1 MKGKSIASILL
12 ALAAGTLVLA
22 GCDQQGTTSTG
33 GSESDPPI
41 SGSESDPPISG
52 SEGVAVP
59 KEIQNGS
66 FEEGLAGWTTSG
78 TAFDEGDVTDAEMF
92 EDGQAVVR
100 EGAHHYAGATESLP
114 SFIGT
119 MTSAP
124 FELSGI
130 GMLELRIGAMK
141 DKENVYIEF
150 FLASDTEFASPLSFK
165 KNGGETEVAK
175 LTNDDFDGVGVLSSM
190 IVNVVDLREHLGE
203 EIVVRVTDNARGTR
217 YEDYAFVNLDG
228 IRTIQNSQEM
238 ADALQEREDQLALL
252 QQEPIDQDPP
262 VTELRNGGFEEGMSY
277 WLSVS
282 GTAFRQNEEDML
294 WDSNGKYWGT
304 RDYFGEGE
312 KFLTTFNNESLTGTL
327 RSEKFLVEDQGEG
340 KSYASFLLGAA
351 AQSSCYIAV
360 NDGTTGQEILRQGNP
375 VFSDPALAEGLVR
388 FYVDLSDHIGE
399 TLYFTIVD
407 NAPAGPFGAIE
418 ADDFNINLSEQE
430 VIEGIAA
437 DRAWAETCPDSIAQP
452 AYVSAYN
459 GGISYPLAGE
469 APSFVHE
476 GEHAY
481 QVTRNPGAFDA
492 TSLLRSVVAKDDY
505 TATSAIKLAI
515 ESVTK
520 DGEPASFEDY
530 SSVTLE
536 EGDYV
541 FTMSAE
547 DAYGQKATGT
557 VLVICDPDWEASN
570 TIVNGGFETGDLTGW
585 TVTSGNVNVDTAVL
599 ADQVWWAE
607 KVPYNKEG
615 EYHFDGWKA
624 CGVEAEGYTLRSTDF
639 LLGGSGQISFR
650 MGGNAARVN
659 VRDAGTNQVVASYWN
674 DAFHDGGVA
683 YPSVQNGSR
692 LATMTKYVA
701 DLSEHIGKTLY
712 IEIQDAVITGGWAV
726 AFFDEIVTYY
736 ETRVSIE
743 GQYDTVH
750 EESVDGSESRETQIP
765 WRAAALL

>member
-1 MKGKSIASILL
+1 MKGKSILTILM
-12 ALAAGTLVLA
+12 ALSAGTLVLA
-22 GCDQQGTTSTG
+22 GCDQKGTTSTG

-41 SGSESDPPISG
+41 SGSEP
-52 SEGVAVP
+52 VAETP
-59 KEIQNGS
+59 KEIKNGS
-66 FEEGLAGWTTSG
+66 FEEGLAGWNTSG
-78 TAFDEGDVTDAEMF
+78 TAFDEGDVVDATSF
-92 EDGQAVVR
+92 QDGQAVVR
-100 EGAHHYAGATESLP
+100 DGDHHYAGATETLA
-114 SFIGT
+114 SFTGT
-119 MTSAP
+119 MTSDP

-141 DKENVYIEF
+141 DKENLYIEF
-150 FLASDTEFASPLSFK
+150 FLASDAEYKSPLSFK
-165 KNGGETEVAK
+165 KNGGEESLTR
-175 LTNDDFDGVGVLSSM
+175 LTNDDFDGVGVLSSL

-262 VTELRNGGFEEGMSY
+262 VTELRNGGFEDGLSY

-282 GTAFRQNEEDML
+282 GTAFRQAEEDLL
-294 WDSNGKYWGT
+294 WDSDGKYWGT

-312 KFLTTFNNESLTGTL
+312 KFLTTFNNETLTGTL

-351 AQSSCYIAV
+351 AQESCYIAV

-388 FYVDLSDHIGE
+388 FYVDLSDHVGE

-407 NAPAGPFGAIE
+407 NAPSGPFGAIE
-418 ADDFNINLSEQE
+418 ADDFKINLSQQE
-430 VIEGIAA
+430 VVEGIAA
-437 DRAWAETCPDSIAQP
+437 DRAWAETCPDSVAQP

-469 APSFVHE
+469 APTFVHE

-492 TSLLRSVVAKDDY
+492 TSLLRSLVAKDDY

-515 ESVTK
+515 ESATK

-536 EGDYV
+536 EGEYV
-541 FTMSAE
+541 FTVSAE

-557 VLVICDPDWEASN
+557 VLVTCDPNYQPSN

-585 TVTSGNVNVDTAVL
+585 TVTSGDVNVDNAVI
-599 ADQVWWAE
+599 ADQVWWDVQ
-607 KVPYNKEG
+607 VPYNKEG

-624 CGVEAEGYTLRSTDF
+624 CGVEGDGYTLRSTDF

-674 DAFHDGGVA
+674 DAFFDGGVA
-683 YPSVQNGSR
+683 YPSVYNGSR

-701 DLSEHIGKTLY
+701 DLSAHIGKTLY

-736 ETRVSIE
+736 ETRITIE

-750 EESVDGSESRETQIP
+750 EESVDGSESRDTQIP